1 MAAAGLEQE
10 VLEALNCIKQGKN
23 FILQGGAGS
32 GKTYSLISL
41 IKELFRENPSYKILC
56 ITFTN
61 NAVAEILSRV
71 DNNNLTVST
80 IHEFIWS
87 LIKKYQNE
95 IKKALVSLIN
105 EDSKTYKKPQGLE
118 GKITI
123 DYFNDKYVD
132 YDEYYSMTPKN
143 DNKVKISHKDIL
155 VVAEKL
161 FENYSKLSDILKDIA
176 DYIFIDE
183 YQDTDPLVINIL
195 LIHLKK
201 SKKQNIIGFFGDSM
215 QAIYDDGVVDIN
227 KYLVKK
233 TGVEDYRLEVIR
245 KEQNRRNPKDVIDIA
260 NKFRNDGLI
269 QIPSSDTNAPNMD
282 NGEVIKGSVTFLYDS
297 ENLNYDII
305 KKHNI
310 FKSWDFSNGQD
321 TKELRLTH
329 RLNAKLAG
337 FENLYN
343 LYNDDPIDK
352 LIQNIKGKLK
362 KINDTGEKTL
372 DEYAVEYRKPSN
384 ERDVINKKLMEI
396 MANEDY
402 RLLYNQ
408 LKSIHMKDIPT
419 KYSLNPDSLLSYKLN
434 GATGKYEAKSNRDK
448 ILLRLDLLEEMIT
461 LYNEKKYNEF
471 LKKTKYRITDKEDKV
486 KLKNIM
492 DDLSN
497 NQTITIGTVLEDAVS
512 NGLLQEDDRFTYY
525 ISNDGWYLWERIKNI
540 EYREYRNSIKYSNE
554 YSSISTQHS
563 VKGSEYNN
571 VFVILDA
578 AGWKHYDFNT
588 LFGKGSSTIDVRKR
602 TQRLFYVCITRA
614 KQNLIIFMPTDDVE
628 IINKAGEYFGA
639 ENVMKISEE

>member
-1 MAAAGLEQE
+1 MAAAGLEKE
-10 VLEALNCIKQGKN
+10 VLEVLNCIKQGKN

-32 GKTYSLISL
+32 GKTYSLVSL
-41 IKELFRENPSYKILC
+41 IKELFRENPSSKILC

-61 NAVAEILSRV
+61 NAVAEIVSRV

-95 IKKALVSLIN
+95 IKKVLVSLIN
-105 EDSKTYKKPQGLE
+105 ADSNKYKKPQGIE
-118 GKITI
+118 GEITI
-123 DYFNDKYVD
+123 DYFSDKYVD

-143 DNKVKISHKDIL
+143 DNRVKISHNDIL

-161 FENYSKLSDILKDIA
+161 FENYPKLSDILKDIA

-215 QAIYDDGVVDIN
+215 QAIYDGVVGDID
-227 KYLVKK
+227 KYLEDEHGVKDDEL
-233 TGVEDYRLEVIR
+233 VVIR
-245 KEQNRRNPKDVIDIA
+245 KEQNRRNPKTVIYIA

-269 QIPSSDTNAPNMD
+269 QIPSSDINAPNMY
-282 NGEVIKGSVTFLYDS
+282 NGEIIEGSVKFLYGS
-297 ENLNYDII
+297 SNINYDIV
-305 KKHNI
+305 KKHDI
-310 FKSWDFSNGQD
+310 FKSWNFSNGQD

-329 RLNAKLAG
+329 RLNAKSAG

-372 DEYAVEYRKPSN
+372 DEYVVEYRKPSN
-384 ERDVINKKLMEI
+384 EQDFINKKLVAI
-396 MANEDY
+396 KVNEDY
-402 RLLYNQ
+402 DKLYNK
-408 LKSIHMKDIPT
+408 LKDIPMKDIST
-419 KYSLNPDSLLSYKLN
+419 KYSLNSDSLLSYKLN
-434 GATGKYEAKSNRDK
+434 GVIGKYEAKSSRDK
-448 ILLRLDLLEEMIT
+448 ILQRLDLLEEMIT

-471 LKKTKYRITDKEDKV
+471 LKKTKYRITNKEDKV
-486 KLKNIM
+486 KLKGVM
-492 DDLSN
+492 DYLTN
-497 NQTITIGTVLEDAVS
+497 NQNITIDQVLEYAAS
-512 NGLLQEDDRFTYY
+512 SGLLKEDDRFTDF
-525 ISNDGWYLWERIKNI
+525 ILNDGWYLWQRIKNI
-540 EYREYRNSIKYSNE
+540 EYREYRNSIKYLNE
-554 YSSISTQHS
+554 YSSLCTQHS
-563 VKGSEYNN
+563 VKGSEYDN

-578 AGWKHYDFNT
+578 AGWNKYNFNT
-588 LFGKGSSTIDVRKR
+588 LFGKGSSTIDVIKR

-614 KQNLIIFMPTDDVE
+614 KQNLVIFMPNDDVE
-628 IINKAGEYFGA
+628 IINNAEKYFGA
-639 ENVMKISEE
+639 ENVMKINEE

>member
-95 IKKALVSLIN
+95 IKKVIVSLIN
-105 EDSKTYKKPQGLE
+105 ADSNKYKKPQGIE
-118 GKITI
+118 GEITI

-227 KYLVKK
+227 KYLVEK

-282 NGEVIKGSVTFLYDS
+282 NGEVIKGSVTFLYGS

-329 RLNAKLAG
+329 RLNAKSAG

-396 MANEDY
+396 MADEDY

-408 LKSIHMKDIPT
+408 LKSIHMKDIST

-434 GATGKYEAKSNRDK
+434 GVIGKYEAKSSRDK

-471 LKKTKYRITDKEDKV
+471 LKKTKYRITNKEDKV
-486 KLKNIM
+486 KLKGVM
-492 DDLSN
+492 DYLTN
-497 NQTITIGTVLEDAVS
+497 NQNITIDQVLEYAAS
-512 NGLLQEDDRFTYY
+512 NGLLHEDDRFTYY

-588 LFGKGSSTIDVRKR
+588 LFGKGSSNIDVIKR

>member
-1 MAAAGLEQE
+1 MAAAGLEKE
-10 VLEALNCIKQGKN
+10 VLEALKCIKQGKN

-32 GKTYSLISL
+32 GKTYSLVSL

-95 IKKALVSLIN
+95 IKKVLVSLIN
-105 EDSKTYKKPQGLE
+105 ADSNKYKKPQGIE
-118 GKITI
+118 GEITI
-123 DYFNDKYVD
+123 DYFSDKYVD

-143 DNKVKISHKDIL
+143 DNKVKISHDDIL
-155 VVAEKL
+155 AVAEKL

-215 QAIYDDGVVDIN
+215 QAIYDGGVGDIY
-227 KYLVKK
+227 KYLEEERGVK
-233 TGVEDYRLEVIR
+233 DYELEVIR
-245 KEQNRRNPKDVIDIA
+245 KEQNRRNPKAVIDIA

-269 QIPSSDTNAPNMD
+269 QIPSSDISAPNMY
-282 NGEVIKGSVTFLYDS
+282 NREVIEGSVKFLYGS
-297 ENLNYDII
+297 SNINYDII
-305 KKHNI
+305 KKHDI

-329 RLNAKLAG
+329 RLNAKSAG

-352 LIQNIKGKLK
+352 LIQNIKEKLK
-362 KINDTGEKTL
+362 NINDTGEKTL

-384 ERDVINKKLMEI
+384 ERDVINKKLMDI
-396 MANEDY
+396 KANEDY

-408 LKSIHMKDIPT
+408 LKSIPMKDIST
-419 KYSLNPDSLLSYKLN
+419 KYSLNSDSLLSYKLN
-434 GATGKYEAKSNRDK
+434 GATGKYEAKSSRDK
-448 ILLRLDLLEEMIT
+448 ILQRLDLLEEMTT

-471 LKKTKYRITDKEDKV
+471 LKKTKYRITNKEDKA
-486 KLKNIM
+486 KLKAVM
-492 DDLSN
+492 AYLTN
-497 NQTITIGTVLEDAVS
+497 NQNITIGQVLEYAAS
-512 NGLLQEDDRFTYY
+512 NGLLHEDDRFTDF
-525 ISNDGWYLWERIKNI
+525 ISNDGWYLWQRIKNI
-540 EYREYRNSIKYSNE
+540 EYREYRNSIKYLNE

-563 VKGSEYNN
+563 VKGSEYND

-578 AGWKHYDFNT
+578 AGWNNYDF
-588 LFGKGSSTIDVRKR
+588 KTIFDKNDNSNKALR
-602 TQRLFYVCITRA
+602 TKRLFYVCITRA
-614 KQNLIIFMPTDDVE
+614 KQNLVLFMPTDDVE
-628 IINKAGEYFGA
+628 IINKAKEYFGA
-639 ENVMKISEE
+639 ENVMKINEE

>member
-61 NAVAEILSRV
+61 NAVAEIVSRV

-95 IKKALVSLIN
+95 IKKVLVSLIN
-105 EDSKTYKKPQGLE
+105 ADSNKYKKPQGIE
-118 GKITI
+118 GEITI
-123 DYFNDKYVD
+123 DYFSDKYVD

-143 DNKVKISHKDIL
+143 DNKVKISHNDIL

-161 FENYSKLSDILKDIA
+161 FENYPKLSDILKDIA

-227 KYLVKK
+227 KYLVEK

-245 KEQNRRNPKDVIDIA
+245 KEQNRRNPKTVIDIA

-282 NGEVIKGSVTFLYDS
+282 NGEVIKGSVTFLYGS

-329 RLNAKLAG
+329 RLNAKSAG

-384 ERDVINKKLMEI
+384 ERDVISNKLMEI

-402 RLLYNQ
+402 CKLYNT
-408 LKSIHMKDIPT
+408 LKDIPMKDIFT

-434 GATGKYEAKSNRDK
+434 GATGQYEAKSSRDK

-486 KLKNIM
+486 KLKGVM
-492 DDLSN
+492 DYLTN
-497 NQTITIGTVLEDAVS
+497 NQNITIDQVLEYAAS

-554 YSSISTQHS
+554 YSSLSTQHS
-563 VKGSEYNN
+563 VKGSEYDN

-578 AGWKHYDFNT
+578 AGWNKYNFNT
-588 LFGKGSSTIDVRKR
+588 LFGKGSSTIDVIKR

-614 KQNLIIFMPTDDVE
+614 KQNLVIFMPTNDLE
-628 IINKAGEYFGA
+628 IINKAQKYFGS